1 MSNRTVLVIEDDP
14 LNRKLIRALLSLGG
28 YLTAEA
34 GTAEEGLSLAR
45 EKRPDCVI
53 TDIRLPGMSG
63 LELTRVIKKDESL
76 KAMPVIAVTAYAA
89 EGDAREAVEAGCDA
103 YITKPIASGSFLE
116 TISRLVE
123 GTPDT
128 GSTVPARI
136 LVADDEPMVVTTLAK
151 VLRKE
156 GYETLEAFGGE
167 EAIRTATEDSPDLI
181 LLDVIMPDVNGF
193 EVARRLKSDLRTVGI
208 PIILVTGLNDPHDK
222 ALGLE
227 AGADEF
233 ISKPFDSAEIL
244 VRIKSILRLKQYREQ
259 IRHRSLSAEKAPSEG
274 GRAVTDQGPSL
285 AVLLAS
291 SDGGLAD
298 IAALLEGKGFATRT
312 AREDLDILAF
322 HEEIGLVMLNG
333 QDRRL
338 DALDICFRRK
348 EKEETQN
355 TPIIVVNPGNDPE
368 GRVRFLSSGADELL
382 ARPFDAREALARI
395 ERLLEREREL
405 RALRSGYRTALSAAT
420 NDTLTGLFNQGYLKK
435 FLSLETKRSQ
445 RQKHPTSLVL
455 MDIDDFKSKNDTLGH
470 LVGDRILGELAGR
483 IRSCIREID
492 LAARYGGEEFAIV
505 LPYTPCGGA
514 TLVAERIRS
523 AIASMDFLRGSSLP
537 SVGVTVSIGVAAC
550 PANGSSPEELISAA
564 DAMLYQAKR
573 EGKNRVVAASA

>member
-1 MSNRTVLVIEDDP
+1 MSNRTMLVIEDDP

-28 YLTAEA
+28 YLTVEA

-45 EKRPDCVI
+45 ERRPDCLI

-63 LELTRVIKKDESL
+63 LALTRAIKKDESL
-76 KAMPVIAVTAYAA
+76 KAMPVIAITAYAA
-89 EGDAREAVEAGCDA
+89 ENDAREAAAAGCDA

-123 GTPDT
+123 GTPAT
-128 GSTVPARI
+128 GSVASARI
-136 LVADDEPMVVTTLAK
+136 LVADDEPMVVSTLVK

-167 EAIRTATEDSPDLI
+167 EAIRKAGEESPDLV

-193 EVARRLKSDLRTVGI
+193 EVARRLKGDLRTVAI

-233 ISKPFDSAEIL
+233 ISKPFDSAELL

-259 IRHRSLSAEKAPSEG
+259 LRHRSLSAEKAPSEG
-274 GRAVTDQGPSL
+274 DRAPVGQGAL

-291 SDGGLAD
+291 SDGGLAR
-298 IAALLEGKGFATRT
+298 IAAMLEANGFATRT
-312 AREDLDILAF
+312 AREDADILAY
-322 HEEIGLVMLNG
+322 HDEIGLVMLDG
-333 QDRRL
+333 RDRGL
-338 DALDICFRRK
+338 NALDLCQRRK
-348 EKEETQN
+348 AGDGTRN
-355 TPIIVVNPGNDPE
+355 TPIIVVNPGEDPE

-382 ARPFDAREALARI
+382 GTPFDDREALARI
-395 ERLLEREREL
+395 GRLLEREKEL

-445 RQKHPTSLVL
+445 RQRHPTSLVL

-514 TLVAERIRS
+514 TLVAERIR
-523 AIASMDFLRGSSLP
+523 AAVASMDFLRGTSLP
-537 SVGVTVSIGVAAC
+537 GVGVTVSVGVAAC
-550 PANGSSPEELISAA
+550 PDNGSSAEDLIGAA

-573 EGKNRVVAASA
+573 EGKNRVIAAGA